1 MQLRKTVAIFSTNN
15 YQHHYGGYHIL
26 LSSVVIHYIHAAIII
41 SSTAPITITN
51 IVHFCPS
58 YCATACMRVTNG
70 EDKTCNSITKITTPP
85 LAAKGAI
92 HYVTMATVIL
102 KITCYLVI
110 GNKRSMKL
118 RYSKLTRFKFK
129 WQMTFK

>member
-1 MQLRKTVAIFSTNN
+1 MHLRKTVAIISTND

-26 LSSVVIHYIHAAIII
+26 LPSVVIHYIDAAIKII
-41 SSTAPITITN
+41 STAPIAITN
-51 IVHFCPS
+51 IDHFCPS

-70 EDKTCNSITKITTPP
+70 KDKTCNSITKITTPP

-110 GNKRSMKL
+110 GYKRSMKL
-118 RYSKLTRFKFK
+118 RY
-129 WQMTFK
+129 

>member
-1 MQLRKTVAIFSTNN
+1 MQLRKTVAIISTNN

-26 LSSVVIHYIHAAIII
+26 PPSVVIHYIDAAIII
-41 SSTAPITITN
+41 ISTAPITITN

-58 YCATACMRVTNG
+58 HCATGCMRVTER

-85 LAAKGAI
+85 QAAKRTI
-92 HYVTMATVIL
+92 RYVTMATVIL

-118 RYSKLTRFKFK
+118 RY
-129 WQMTFK
+129 

>member
-70 EDKTCNSITKITTPP
+70 EDKTCNSITNHTTTGCERRDSLRNHGNSDLENNMLP
-85 LAAKGAI
+85 
-92 HYVTMATVIL
+92 
-102 KITCYLVI
+102 CYR
-110 GNKRSMKL
+110 K
-118 RYSKLTRFKFK
+118 
-129 WQMTFK
+129 